1 MNIHKNARLTLA
13 RRLELVREIVD
24 KGLTEPTARKWL
36 GRYLAEGE
44 GGLHDRSSCPRRIPR
59 KIKPE
64 KALAI
69 VELRRRRL
77 TQARIAASLGVPKA
91 PSDGF

>member
-1 MNIHKNARLTLA
+1 MPDLTLA

-44 GGLHDRSSCPRRIPR
+44 GGLHDRSSFPRRIPR

-64 KALAI
+64 KPLAI

-77 TQARIAASLGVPKA
+77 TEARIAASLGPPKA
-91 PSDGF
+91 LSDSF

>member
-1 MNIHKNARLTLA
+1 
-13 RRLELVREIVD
+13 
-24 KGLTEPTARKWL
+24 L

-77 TQARIAASLGVPKA
+77 TQARIAASLGAPKA
-91 PSDGF
+91 LSDGF